1 MSRNICLK
9 NSSGEKLSWLRVKY
23 NSFDFLKCHWIDL
36 WVFFNS
42 AFAVTSVSK
51 HQNILDRKFQIL
63 LSGPG
68 LVKGIAAIYIECSF
82 KKINAYD
89 ELLMVVLIKALVIL
103 VNLPL
108 AFLRY
113 CCKIFLA
120 ITIWIF
126 FKCAFHRLAGM
137 VSLPLYVGDLIQT
150 FGNRQD
156 LIWVKI

>member
-1 MSRNICLK
+1 MPT
-9 NSSGEKLSWLRVKY
+9 
-23 NSFDFLKCHWIDL
+23 DL

-51 HQNILDRKFQIL
+51 HQNILDHKFQTL

-68 LVKGIAAIYIECSF
+68 LVKGIVAIYIEYSL
-82 KKINAYD
+82 KKISAYD
-89 ELLMVVLIKALVIL
+89 ELLMFVLIIKALVIL
-103 VNLPL
+103 GNLPL

-113 CCKIFLA
+113 CCKMFHA

-126 FKCAFHRLAGM
+126 FNCAFHRPAGM
-137 VSLPLYVGDLIQT
+137 VSLPLYVWDLIQT

-156 LIWVKI
+156 LIWIKI

>member
-1 MSRNICLK
+1 M
-9 NSSGEKLSWLRVKY
+9 
-23 NSFDFLKCHWIDL
+23 
-36 WVFFNS
+36 
-42 AFAVTSVSK
+42 
-51 HQNILDRKFQIL
+51 
-63 LSGPG
+63 
-68 LVKGIAAIYIECSF
+68 KGMVVIYSEYSL

-89 ELLMVVLIKALVIL
+89 ELLMFVLMKALVIL

-126 FKCAFHRLAGM
+126 IKCAFHRPAGM

>member
-1 MSRNICLK
+1 MPT
-9 NSSGEKLSWLRVKY
+9 
-23 NSFDFLKCHWIDL
+23 DL

-42 AFAVTSVSK
+42 AFAATSVSK
-51 HQNILDRKFQIL
+51 HQNILDHKFQIL

-68 LVKGIAAIYIECSF
+68 LVKGMVVIYSEYSL

-89 ELLMVVLIKALVIL
+89 ELLMFVLMKALVIL

-120 ITIWIF
+120 INNLDF
-126 FKCAFHRLAGM
+126 YQVCLSSSCRHGFLAPICRRPH
-137 VSLPLYVGDLIQT
+137 SDFWQ
-150 FGNRQD
+150 
-156 LIWVKI
+156 

>member
-1 MSRNICLK
+1 MPT
-9 NSSGEKLSWLRVKY
+9 
-23 NSFDFLKCHWIDL
+23 DL

-42 AFAVTSVSK
+42 AFAATSVSK
-51 HQNILDRKFQIL
+51 HQNILDHKFQIL

-68 LVKGIAAIYIECSF
+68 LVKGMVVIYSEYSL

-89 ELLMVVLIKALVIL
+89 ELLMFVLMKALVIL

-126 FKCAFHRLAGM
+126 IKCAFHHPAGM

>member
-1 MSRNICLK
+1 MPT
-9 NSSGEKLSWLRVKY
+9 
-23 NSFDFLKCHWIDL
+23 DL

-42 AFAVTSVSK
+42 AFAAASVSK
-51 HQNILDRKFQIL
+51 HQNILDHKFQIL

-68 LVKGIAAIYIECSF
+68 LVKGMVVIYIEYSL

-89 ELLMVVLIKALVIL
+89 ELLMFVLMKALVIL

-126 FKCAFHRLAGM
+126 IKCAFHRPAGV

>member
-1 MSRNICLK
+1 MPT
-9 NSSGEKLSWLRVKY
+9 G
-23 NSFDFLKCHWIDL
+23 L

-42 AFAVTSVSK
+42 AFAATSVSK
-51 HQNILDRKFQIL
+51 HQNILDHKFQIL

-68 LVKGIAAIYIECSF
+68 LVKGMVVIYSEYSL

-89 ELLMVVLIKALVIL
+89 ELLMFVLMKALVSL

-126 FKCAFHRLAGM
+126 FKCAFHCPAGIVSFNTPICRRPYSDFCNRL
-137 VSLPLYVGDLIQT
+137 
-150 FGNRQD
+150 D

>member
-1 MSRNICLK
+1 MPT
-9 NSSGEKLSWLRVKY
+9 
-23 NSFDFLKCHWIDL
+23 DL

-42 AFAVTSVSK
+42 AFAATSVSK
-51 HQNILDRKFQIL
+51 HQNILDHKFQIL

-68 LVKGIAAIYIECSF
+68 LVKGMVVIYSEYSL

-89 ELLMVVLIKALVIL
+89 ELLMFVLMKALVIL

-126 FKCAFHRLAGM
+126 MKCAFHRPAGM